1 MKLAIKILKE
11 AGNRLEVEIPN
22 EDHTLGNLLRS
33 TLLRDK
39 TVKYAGYQIVHPL
52 TGGIKLVIETD
63 DAKPREALMR
73 AISLIEQETQDF
85 RGKFKKVI

>member
-1 MKLAIKILKE
+1 MAIKILKE

-22 EDHTLGNLLRS
+22 EDHTLGNLLRA

-39 TVKYAGYQIVHPL
+39 SVKYAGYQIVHPL

-63 DAKPREALMR
+63 DSKPRDALLR
-73 AISLIEQETQDF
+73 AITLIEKDTQEF
-85 RGKFKKVI
+85 RDKFKKVI